1 MSSLLIVGAK
11 GFAKELLVA
20 VRECDPE
27 REVVFFDDLTENI
40 ETKMF
45 RRFGVLTT
53 IDKVE
58 ERFAAGERSFA
69 IGIGSP
75 EHRELLT
82 ERFEAI
88 GGMPERIISTTAVVG
103 EFDNV
108 IGDGCCVLSGAV
120 IEAYNKIGKG
130 VLLHVGSFVSH
141 DVEIGDFCEISPRA
155 NLLGG
160 VKVGSK
166 CRIGTN
172 ATILPRL
179 KLGDNVT
186 VGAGAVVTKDVPS
199 GATVKGVPAR

>member
-20 VRECDPE
+20 VRECDPD

-40 ETKMF
+40 ENKIFGRF
-45 RRFGVLTT
+45 RVLTT
-53 IDKVE
+53 IDKIE
-58 ERFAAGERSFA
+58 KRFADGEPSFV
-69 IGIGSP
+69 IGIGNP
-75 EHRELLT
+75 EYRELFT
-82 ERFEAI
+82 KKFEAI
-88 GGMPERIISTTAVVG
+88 GGKPETVISSSAVVG

-108 IGDGCCVLSGAV
+108 IGDGCCVLSGAL
-120 IEAYNKIGKG
+120 IEASNRIGKG

-172 ATILPRL
+172 ATILPRIEI
-179 KLGDNVT
+179 GDNVT

-199 GATVKGVPAR
+199 GATVKGIPAR

>member
-20 VRECDPE
+20 VRECDPD
-27 REVVFFDDLTENI
+27 REVVFFDDLTKNI
-40 ETKMF
+40 EAKMF
-45 RRFGVLTT
+45 GRFRILTA
-53 IDKVE
+53 IEKVG
-58 ERFAAGERSFA
+58 ERFAAGERNFA

-75 EHRELLT
+75 EHRELFT
-82 ERFEAI
+82 KKFEAI
-88 GGMPERIISTTAVVG
+88 GGKPETVISTSTVVG

-108 IGDGCCVLSGAV
+108 IGDGCCVLSGSV
-120 IEAYNKIGKG
+120 IEASNTIGKG
-130 VLLHVGSFVSH
+130 VLLHTGSFISH

-160 VKVGSK
+160 VKIGRK

-172 ATILPRL
+172 ATILPRIR
-179 KLGDNVT
+179 LGDNVT

-199 GATVKGVPAR
+199 GATVKGIPAR